1 MTKNLMIQNAKSSN
15 TNSDGKF
22 NVTFDTGHLLIY
34 DNGPFNVEDIN
45 EEDITGR
52 LSKNLKTFYGELFG
66 LLKKQKGE
74 NEEKTDFDKAAD
86 CLKLPKPVTILPRSK
101 PIPKPKPL
109 TKWEKYRIEKGLPA
123 KEKRSRM
130 VYSELAGDWVP
141 RWGKGR

>member
-1 MTKNLMIQNAKSSN
+1 MTKNLMIQNSKSSN

-22 NVTFDTGHLLIY
+22 NVTYDTGHLLIY

-45 EEDITGR
+45 EEEMTGR
-52 LSKNLKTFYGELFG
+52 LSKNLKTFYGELYG

-86 CLKLPKPVTILPRSK
+86 CLKLPKPVTILPRAK

-109 TKWEKYRIEKGLPA
+109 TKWEKYRIEKGLQA

-130 VYSELAGDWVP
+130 VYSELASDWVP

>member
-1 MTKNLMIQNAKSSN
+1 MIQNVKSSN

-34 DNGPFNVEDIN
+34 DNGPFNVEDIY

-52 LSKNLKTFYGELFG
+52 LSKNLKNFYGELYG

-86 CLKLPKPVTILPRSK
+86 CVKLPKPVTILPRAK

-130 VYSELAGDWVP
+130 IYSELAGDWVP